1 VWPTSVVSLFG
12 LVSKDVVEW
21 AAAVNSGDGWG
32 RWECEVWR
40 RGSNLGCGMVVS
52 SGATHHS
59 LWRMAIDGANA
70 SGINGGVMGVSGG
83 TPHHGLWRMSID
95 GVNVGGIVI
104 WLG

>member
-1 VWPTSVVSLFG
+1 
-12 LVSKDVVEW
+12 
-21 AAAVNSGDGWG
+21 
-32 RWECEVWR
+32 
-40 RGSNLGCGMVVS
+40 
-52 SGATHHS
+52 

-95 GVNVGGIVI
+95 GVNVGGIII